1 MKDKLLEYTV
11 KQEHYKWR
19 TKYQIILQNKNTTN
33 IWSYCETRTLQMKD
47 IWLYCDA
54 DSQLLIENQIQQQHS
69 ESVQE
74 WRIALH
80 KSDRQLQMLK

>member
-1 MKDKLLEYTV
+1 
-11 KQEHYKWR
+11 
-19 TKYQIILQNKNTTN
+19 
-33 IWSYCETRTLQMKD
+33 MKD

-54 DSQLLIENQIQQQHS
+54 DSQLLIENQIQQHS

-80 KSDRQLQMLK
+80 KSDRQLQMLNLKI